1 MRCGCSLLKAL
12 LSARKKVLSVVPFP
26 LDRSVIGL
34 HFNSVPFISVRRT
47 QSQSEEKVVHLPG
60 KARRRGGGHVDA
72 PRVLRACRMQARS
85 EQGVHAAMLL
95 AVAG

>member
-47 QSQSEEKVVHLPG
+47 HSQRKKLCISRVKPGGEEEDTSM
-60 KARRRGGGHVDA
+60 RR
-72 PRVLRACRMQARS
+72 
-85 EQGVHAAMLL
+85 EY
-95 AVAG
+95 